1 MVHISGKEMVAPA
14 NHISLTMQQRL
25 NIRQLS
31 YYQALKDEEYSAET
45 IYKLW
50 PTDKESEWKAGKR
63 PSITAI
69 KQFKVTEEYRE
80 LMLEVGLEVTDV
92 TQLNERQIM
101 TLKMLSETGDKRNK
115 SARLKELGVSTT
127 EFRGWMRQAEFH
139 HSFQT
144 MVGMTVKD
152 ALILSEV
159 KLADMAESGD
169 LNAIKF
175 LFEYTGKY
183 NPAQQQA
190 VDAQQLMNVMIDA
203 AQEVF
208 GRADPELFK
217 EFIEMVRL
225 KASMVKGMI
234 VE

>member
-1 MVHISGKEMVAPA
+1 MHISGKEVVAPA
-14 NHISLTMQQRL
+14 RHISLTMQQRL

-31 YYQALKDEEYSAET
+31 YYQALKDEEYTAET

-50 PTDKESEWKAGKR
+50 PTDKESAWKAGPR

-69 KQFKVTEEYRE
+69 KQFKATEEYRE
-80 LMLEVGLEVTDV
+80 LMLEVGLEVTEV

-101 TLKMLSETGDKRNK
+101 TLKMLSETGDKRSK
-115 SARLKELGVSTT
+115 TAKLKDLGVSMA
-127 EFRGWMRQAEFH
+127 EFRGWMRQKEFND
-139 HSFQT
+139 SFQQ
-144 MVGMTVKD
+144 MVGLSVKD
-152 ALILSEV
+152 AITLSEV

-190 VDAQQLMNVMIDA
+190 VDAQALMNVMIDA
-203 AQEVF
+203 AQQVF
-208 GRADPELFK
+208 GKAEPELFK
-217 EFIEMVRL
+217 EFIEEVRL
-225 KASMVKGMI
+225 KASLVKGM
-234 VE
+234 VL